1 MRHQNLDWEPK
12 RNVRFREYIVVAEVV
27 VVVVVNKLRVTLRY
41 FRVMHI
47 FVVHLLGHHRTYA
60 HTHFISL
67 LCIVLTPHATCFVR
81 ARFDVLFRL
90 TLHAFI

>member
-12 RNVRFREYIVVAEVV
+12 RNVRFMEYIVVAEVV
-27 VVVVVNKLRVTLRY
+27 VAVVANKLHVTLRY

-60 HTHFISL
+60 HTLHKSAL
-67 LCIVLTPHATCFVR
+67 YKYLPLMLRVLCARVLMC
-81 ARFDVLFRL
+81 
-90 TLHAFI
+90 

>member
-12 RNVRFREYIVVAEVV
+12 RNVRFGEYIVVAEVV

-41 FRVMHI
+41 FRGMHI

-60 HTHFISL
+60 HTLHKSALYSTYPSCYVF
-67 LCIVLTPHATCFVR
+67 CAR
-81 ARFDVLFRL
+81 AF
-90 TLHAFI
+90 